1 MERRKWRRRTDGGYA
16 QEYGSH
22 ARDNQADRSRCG
34 FSLKGSNGG
43 QLETPTMNKIDYVNS
58 ELINNKCNSELINIL
73 NHCNVRKFDPER
85 EGSLKPQVRLGESE
99 IDWEENPRPAY
110 R

>member
-1 MERRKWRRRTDGGYA
+1 
-16 QEYGSH
+16 
-22 ARDNQADRSRCG
+22 
-34 FSLKGSNGG
+34 
-43 QLETPTMNKIDYVNS
+43 MNKIDYVNS

-99 IDWEENPRPAY
+99 IDWEENLIMNLNNMHKLSRDDLKTSY
-110 R
+110 VKYKLFKRDMD